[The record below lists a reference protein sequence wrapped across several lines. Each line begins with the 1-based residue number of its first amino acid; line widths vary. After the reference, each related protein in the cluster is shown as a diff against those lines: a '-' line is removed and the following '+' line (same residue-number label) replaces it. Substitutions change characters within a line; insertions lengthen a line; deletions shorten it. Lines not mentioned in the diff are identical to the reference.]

1 MLAGLTFAVDQRVD
15 PSAVASASRRPGEPW
30 FCFEQPD
37 RDGAAL
43 GALGCVRA
51 IRAAGVD
58 RFAAVAAAWRR
69 LADGAEAD
77 APDGPSGAGL
87 VAVGGF
93 AFAPEG
99 GTARHW
105 DGFAAAE
112 LIVPEVGTTDPQ
124 LLALRSI
131 YDSDGGDPQV
141 FRALIDSWRQDVQA
155 EANDVFTGIRDDLA
169 AIRQD
174 LNLI

>member
-1 MLAGLTFAVDQRVD
+1 VLAGLSFTVDQRVD
-15 PSAVASASRRPGEPW
+15 PSAVAFASRRPGEPW

-43 GALGCVRA
+43 GAVGCVRA
-51 IRAAGVD
+51 IRAAGAN
-58 RFAAVAAAWRR
+58 RFAAVAAEWRR

-77 APDGPSGAGL
+77 APDGPAGAGL

-105 DGFAAAE
+105 NGFAAAE
-112 LIVPEVGTTDPQ
+112 LIVPEVA
-124 LLALRSI
+124 LARR
-131 YDSDGGDPQV
+131 GARG
-141 FRALIDSWRQDVQA
+141 RR
-155 EANDVFTGIRDDLA
+155 
-169 AIRQD
+169 
-174 LNLI
+174 